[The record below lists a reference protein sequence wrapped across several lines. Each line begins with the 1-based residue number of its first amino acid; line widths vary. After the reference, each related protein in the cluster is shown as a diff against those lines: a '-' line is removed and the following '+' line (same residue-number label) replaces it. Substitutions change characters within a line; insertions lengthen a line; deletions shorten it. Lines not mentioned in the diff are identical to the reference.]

1 MYNIS
6 GCFYHYH
13 QLALLRESVGVG
25 TKNTFPHTP
34 PTQVQQYGML
44 GRCSPNWAPSHSIST
59 FCSVL
64 PSCTETTTPGEG
76 GSMCTVWKVYL
87 YATLSYRESGSI
99 NWWGDIRHQTSSS
112 GK

>member
-34 PTQVQQYGML
+34 PTQV
-44 GRCSPNWAPSHSIST
+44 
-59 FCSVL
+59 
-64 PSCTETTTPGEG
+64 
-76 GSMCTVWKVYL
+76 
-87 YATLSYRESGSI
+87 
-99 NWWGDIRHQTSSS
+99 
-112 GK
+112 